1 MKYKWRQLRFISY
14 IQTLLFFAYLMTLM
28 VHIYMPGYP
37 EPLYAILAFSVYFFI
52 VEIVIFVHGNLF
64 LIFTSSDNIVDLFL
78 VVGMIVYSSI

>member
-14 IQTLLFFAYLMTLM
+14 IQTFFFFAYLMTLM
-28 VHIYMPGYP
+28 VHIYMPGYS

-52 VEIVIFVHGNLF
+52 VEILIFVRGNLF

-78 VVGMIVYSSI
+78 VIGMIVYSSL